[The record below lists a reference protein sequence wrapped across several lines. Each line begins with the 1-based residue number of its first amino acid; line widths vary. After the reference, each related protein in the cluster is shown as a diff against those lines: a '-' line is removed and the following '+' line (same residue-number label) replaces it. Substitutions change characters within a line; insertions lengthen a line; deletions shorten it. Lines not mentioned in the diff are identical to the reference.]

1 MIHVAI
7 RISLL
12 FLIFSAIDDSSASPD
27 CCGNQECSINHLKTN
42 DFRYEKRDIQMGGPA
57 DLEQEFKRSG
67 KPLLVSILSP
77 SCPICI
83 QGIVQLVDNIN
94 PESMDIVL
102 IWTPILEND
111 SPNHQRPVFL
121 NKGLKEYWDAEGEI
135 ASLAAESLHL
145 SGKAWDVYLFYER
158 NSTWDSGLFPKPA
171 FWYHQLPATT
181 GAPPDRKFNLFKIN
195 EDLLNLTRTQDNLVS
210 ELEFI
215 YFEGC
220 PNAGIAGDNL
230 ALALKEQGISKI
242 FKKWNSNDPEAP
254 PYVSKYGSPTILV
267 NGADLFGAKPTD
279 YPACRLYGSRGYP
292 TKEEIA
298 EKIAKLKPAG

>member
-1 MIHVAI
+1 
-7 RISLL
+7 
-12 FLIFSAIDDSSASPD
+12 
-27 CCGNQECSINHLKTN
+27 
-42 DFRYEKRDIQMGGPA
+42 MGGLA
-57 DLEQEFKRSG
+57 TLKQEFNRSE

-83 QGIVQLVDNIN
+83 RGIDQLVDKIN

-135 ASLAAESLHL
+135 ASLAAESLNL

-158 NSTWDSGLFPKPA
+158 NSTWDDGSFPKPS

-181 GAPPDRKFNLFKIN
+181 GAPPDRSFNLFKIN
-195 EDLLNLTRTQDNLVS
+195 EDMLNLIRIKDERVS
-210 ELEFI
+210 EVELI
-215 YFEGC
+215 YFDGC
-220 PNAGIAGDNL
+220 PNGGLAGENL
-230 ALALKEQGISKI
+230 AMALEEQGISKN
-242 FKKWNSNDPEAP
+242 FKKWNSNDPDAP

-267 NGADLFGAKPTD
+267 NGADLFGVKPTD

-292 TKEEIA
+292 TTEKIA